1 MNHHATEREKEE
13 AMHLYIVNH
22 EPVEQLV
29 FGFIEP
35 RRVPTKFTVNGIP
48 RQFREVPCREVGC
61 PRCTQQRGGWS
72 FRWIDAR
79 WTPKAALILS
89 RDQHL
94 AAMQKPWPVGSRRMG
109 TPAVVSD

>member
-1 MNHHATEREKEE
+1 MSHHATEREKEE

-22 EPVEQLV
+22 EPVEQLE
-29 FGFIEP
+29 FGFIKP
-35 RRVPTKFTVNGIP
+35 RRIPTMFTVDGIP

-79 WTPKAALILS
+79 WTPKAAMMPNED
-89 RDQHL
+89 RHL
-94 AAMQKPWPVGSRRMG
+94 AAMLKPWPVSSRRMDD
-109 TPAVVSD
+109 PVIVAD